1 LKYQI
6 DTHITDYVN
15 SILSLGCTSLINKPT
30 RFSST
35 HQPSLL
41 DHIYRNIIDDNTT
54 TGIALY
60 DISDHLP
67 IFANFN
73 FYPKCAKKYSP
84 KNRCLENVDLP
95 SFLEDLNTAL
105 FDLDFHNQSNSDIN
119 ITCNNFI
126 LMFNNILDQ
135 HAPLRFASRKETRS
149 FHKPWLTKGLLTSIS
164 KKNALYKKML
174 STNNPSISAKYKF
187 SRNKI
192 THLKESLKQNYY
204 RSKFENC
211 RNDVK

>member
-1 LKYQI
+1 MNLNFLKYQI
-6 DTHITDYVN
+6 DTNITDYVN
-15 SILSLGCTSLINKPT
+15 SILSLSYISLINKPI

-41 DHIYRNIIDDNTT
+41 DRIYTNIIDDNTT

-73 FYPKCAKKYSP
+73 FHPNCTKKYRP
-84 KNRCLENVDLP
+84 KNRCLKIFDLP

-105 FDLDFHNQSNSDIN
+105 FDLDFHNQNNSDIN

-149 FHKPWLTKGLLTSIS
+149 FHKTWLTKGLLTPIS
-164 KKNALYKKML
+164 KKNGLYKKML

-187 SRNKI
+187 YRNKI
-192 THLKESLKQNYY
+192 TNFKESIKQNYY
-204 RSKFENC
+204 R
-211 RNDVK
+211 